1 VFCGHFGREAAAW
14 QAASRGSAHSQ
25 SDRTEMTWSSVGW
38 IHRRRAAD
46 NGDDLVVAAAGG
58 GRRWSV
64 DGDVVAVVVAEN
76 GEQKGRH
83 ASARARGGMAA
94 VARPST
100 FQIVREASTTV
111 DLTKRLIHSDS
122 KEFSKEREKS

>member
-1 VFCGHFGREAAAW
+1 
-14 QAASRGSAHSQ
+14 
-25 SDRTEMTWSSVGW
+25 
-38 IHRRRAAD
+38 
-46 NGDDLVVAAAGG
+46 
-58 GRRWSV
+58 
-64 DGDVVAVVVAEN
+64 VVAEN
-76 GEQKGRH
+76 GEQKGTRL
-83 ASARARGGMAA
+83 RVCARGGMAA